1 MKLKKLYINKELK
14 NRKKSPNS
22 STFIGLKTRML
33 RKLDAVY
40 KESFLST
47 VLLNIVIYNIY
58 GQNTAL
64 RIVIIVRSSS
74 PKKRRHFNVDPSIVR
89 LSHWFRMWF
98 WLMAKNRASGSSV
111 TLKGDVPFLVYIF
124 STFCFGHRIFQSP

>member
-1 MKLKKLYINKELK
+1 
-14 NRKKSPNS
+14 
-22 STFIGLKTRML
+22 ML

-74 PKKRRHFNVDPSIVR
+74 PKKKRHFNVDPSIVR
-89 LSHWFRMWF
+89 LSH
-98 WLMAKNRASGSSV
+98 
-111 TLKGDVPFLVYIF
+111 
-124 STFCFGHRIFQSP
+124 